1 MRTDFENEMLI
12 VGNKSLSNK
21 HESTPHQSAE
31 EHPTAVSNTSQHNL
45 SANQKQ
51 ENVLIADDVNQGQTV
66 DYNSVLSDFNVDR
79 EDASDITAESS
90 KLFGSSSPKK
100 IALPEYKNFEE
111 LNFPNDQNINLYSD
125 ENSETGAKMGF
136 LPDINA
142 VKDILNE
149 IPTSPKDE
157 ILKLIS
163 EKLAADMHPT
173 NRKSFIDGL
182 YNALSALWSGSSVSE
197 ATEQIK
203 SRRLDN
209 NSSNSLSFGDYGAE
223 ESEIEPE
230 DFEKIRFILKKGS
243 QDPESKRQVE
253 EVLERG
259 NLAELNEIF
268 SNVKPVQELAHFLL
282 DLIIE
287 STSRSIGQEILD
299 DSTITENTF
308 NLPPMIF
315 NAIRSQIISE
325 TFPVN
330 EIVSMPLST
339 ADKTYLISR
348 NIETNIAAN
357 KINQLI
363 DQHRL
368 NDLFELEN
376 GEGDAFELKILDRLK
391 EEMRTQFKGA
401 LLSDEK
407 NLSTLLEVVHALK
420 PNTRA
425 VSHQLTSLSIPQD
438 GQYNNLHH
446 ENHIPES
453 SQIDAS
459 SDLKLIAAKLVKTYD
474 NIAGTQDVTVDL
486 LLDSAFSNIPVH
498 SLPSIVTNFDESTSK
513 TAETYSPV
521 DLVLGDRM
529 KQNLKN
535 EITEVFEDFL
545 EITKLIQS
553 STEGQTKIPPISDNI
568 TSPDFI
574 NVLVEMALERDQ
586 VENIFGS
593 AKNDVTKNLICK
605 SCSQLSQC
613 KNLASECEVIME
625 RNLLRNQNLD
635 KISKFSDSNDIEI
648 ENQVK
653 IIEEMNIL
661 MGPISNYIDDLD
673 REQILKYYT
682 LATQNFAHNQDG
694 FDLDQPVIDSQ
705 LTPSGLSDETSTST
719 SSYQKENVDAQ
730 DVRNSIEKLTVQLKE
745 KTKNHS
751 NLQIFQIRSN
761 ELLENVSR
769 DLKLSTGNL
778 IPTSDLI
785 EQIKTAINGKEEQ
798 KLKNVEN
805 MIKIGH
811 FSNAF
816 RIQAR
821 VQILTV

>member
-31 EHPTAVSNTSQHNL
+31 EHPTAVSDKSQQNR
-45 SANQKQ
+45 SADHEN
-51 ENVLIADDVNQGQTV
+51 ENVLITDDANQGHTV
-66 DYNSVLSDFNVDR
+66 DYNSVLSNFNVDR

-90 KLFGSSSPKK
+90 KLFGSSLPKK

-111 LNFPNDQNINLYSD
+111 QYLPNDQNINLSGE

-136 LPDINA
+136 LPNISA

-163 EKLAADMHPT
+163 EKMATDMHPT

-182 YNALSALWSGSSVSE
+182 YKALSALWSGSTVSE

-203 SRRLDN
+203 S
-209 NSSNSLSFGDYGAE
+209 SSNLRSFGEHGAE
-223 ESEIEPE
+223 RSEIESD
-230 DFEKIRFILKKGS
+230 DFERIQFILKKGS

-282 DLIIE
+282 DLIVE

-299 DSTITENTF
+299 DSTITEKTF
-308 NLPPMIF
+308 NLPPMIL

-330 EIVSMPLST
+330 EIVAMPLST
-339 ADKTYLISR
+339 ADMTYLISR
-348 NIETNIAAN
+348 NIETNLATN

-368 NDLFELEN
+368 NDLFELAN

-438 GQYNNLHH
+438 GQYNSLYH

-474 NIAGTQDVTVDL
+474 NIAGTQDVTVGL

-498 SLPSIVTNFDESTSK
+498 SLPSIVTNFDESTRK
-513 TAETYSPV
+513 TAESYSPV

-568 TSPDFI
+568 TAPDFI

-586 VENIFGS
+586 VENIFDG

-625 RNLLRNQNLD
+625 RNLLRKQNLE
-635 KISKFSDSNDIEI
+635 KISKFLDSSDIEI
-648 ENQVK
+648 ENQIK
-653 IIEEMNIL
+653 IIEEIGIFI
-661 MGPISNYIDDLD
+661 GPISNYVDDLD

-719 SSYQKENVDAQ
+719 SSYQKENIDAQ
-730 DVRNSIEKLTVQLKE
+730 DVKNSIEKLTAQLKE

-821 VQILTV
+821 VQI

>member
-31 EHPTAVSNTSQHNL
+31 EQPTAVSDKSQHNL
-45 SANQKQ
+45 SANRKQ
-51 ENVLIADDVNQGQTV
+51 ENVLIKDDANQGQTV

-79 EDASDITAESS
+79 EDASDITVESR
-90 KLFGSSSPKK
+90 KLFGSSLPKK

-111 LNFPNDQNINLYSD
+111 QYLPNDQNINLSG
-125 ENSETGAKMGF
+125 EESSETGAKMGF
-136 LPDINA
+136 LPNISA

-163 EKLAADMHPT
+163 EKMAADMHLT

-203 SRRLDN
+203 S
-209 NSSNSLSFGDYGAE
+209 SSNSRSFGEHGAE
-223 ESEIEPE
+223 KSEIEPD

-282 DLIIE
+282 DLIVE

-299 DSTITENTF
+299 DSTITEKTF
-308 NLPPMIF
+308 NLPPMIL

-330 EIVSMPLST
+330 EIVAMPLST
-339 ADKTYLISR
+339 ADMTYLISR
-348 NIETNIAAN
+348 NIETNLATN

-376 GEGDAFELKILDRLK
+376 AEGDAFELKILDRLK

-425 VSHQLTSLSIPQD
+425 VSHQLTSFSIPQD
-438 GQYNNLHH
+438 GQYNNLYH

-459 SDLKLIAAKLVKTYD
+459 SDLKLIAAKLVKAYD
-474 NIAGTQDVTVDL
+474 NIAGTQDVTVGL

-498 SLPSIVTNFDESTSK
+498 SLPSIVTNFDESTRK
-513 TAETYSPV
+513 TAESYPPV

-568 TSPDFI
+568 TAPDFI
-574 NVLVEMALERDQ
+574 NVLVEMAMERDQ
-586 VENIFGS
+586 VENIFDG

-625 RNLLRNQNLD
+625 RNLLRKQNLE
-635 KISKFSDSNDIEI
+635 KISKFLDSSDIEI
-648 ENQVK
+648 ENQIK
-653 IIEEMNIL
+653 IIEEMNIF
-661 MGPISNYIDDLD
+661 MGRISNYVDDLD

-719 SSYQKENVDAQ
+719 SSYQKENIDAQ
-730 DVRNSIEKLTVQLKE
+730 DVKNSIEKLTAQLKE
-745 KTKNHS
+745 KTQNHS

-821 VQILTV
+821 VQI

>member
-21 HESTPHQSAE
+21 LESTPHQSAK
-31 EHPTAVSNTSQHNL
+31 EHQAAVSDTSQHNL
-45 SANQKQ
+45 SANQEKG
-51 ENVLIADDVNQGQTV
+51 NVLITDDANQDQTV

-90 KLFGSSSPKK
+90 KLFGSSLPKK

-111 LNFPNDQNINLYSD
+111 QNFPNDQNINLSGED
-125 ENSETGAKMGF
+125 KSETGAKMGV
-136 LPDINA
+136 LPNISA
-142 VKDILNE
+142 VKNILNE

-163 EKLAADMHPT
+163 EKMANDVHPT

-182 YNALSALWSGSSVSE
+182 YNALSALWSGSSVTD
-197 ATEQIK
+197 ATEKLK
-203 SRRLDN
+203 SKKFDN
-209 NSSNSLSFGDYGAE
+209 ESSTSQSIGGQGLEDL
-223 ESEIEPE
+223 EIDPD
-230 DFEKIRFILKKGS
+230 DFEKIQFILKKGS
-243 QDPESKRQVE
+243 QDPDSKRQVE

-282 DLIIE
+282 DLIVE
-287 STSRSIGQEILD
+287 STSRSIGQEHFN
-299 DSTITENTF
+299 DSIVSENTF
-308 NLPPMIF
+308 NLPPMIL

-339 ADKTYLISR
+339 ADMTYLISR
-348 NIETNIAAN
+348 NIETNLAVS
-357 KINQLI
+357 KINQLV
-363 DQHRL
+363 DHHRL

-376 GEGDAFELKILDRLK
+376 GKGDSIELKILDRLK

-401 LLSDEK
+401 FLSDEK

-425 VSHQLTSLSIPQD
+425 VSHQLTSFSIPQD
-438 GQYNNLHH
+438 GEYKNPYH
-446 ENHIPES
+446 ENHVP

-459 SDLKLIAAKLVKTYD
+459 TDFKLIAAKLVKTYD
-474 NIAGTQDVTVDL
+474 NIAGTQDETVGL
-486 LLDSAFSNIPVH
+486 FLNSAFSNIPVH
-498 SLPSIVTNFDESTSK
+498 SLPSIVTNFDEPAPE
-513 TAETYSPV
+513 TAPETYSPV
-521 DLVLGDRM
+521 HVALGDRM
-529 KQNLKN
+529 KRNLQN
-535 EITEVFEDFL
+535 EISEVFEDFL

-553 STEGQTKIPPISDNI
+553 STEGQTEIPPISDNI
-568 TSPDFI
+568 TTPDFI
-574 NVLVEMALERDQ
+574 NVLVELALEKDQ
-586 VENIFGS
+586 VENIFDG

-613 KNLASECEVIME
+613 KNLASECEVIIE
-625 RNLLRNQNLD
+625 RNVLRKQNLD
-635 KISKFSDSNDIEI
+635 KISKFLDSNPIEI
-648 ENQVK
+648 QNEME
-653 IIEEMNIL
+653 IIEEMDIF
-661 MGPISNYIDDLD
+661 MGPISNYVDVLD

-682 LATQNFAHNQDG
+682 LATQKFAHHQDG

-719 SSYQKENVDAQ
+719 SSDQKENIDAQ
-730 DVRNSIEKLTVQLKE
+730 DVRNSIEKLTAQLKE

-778 IPTSDLI
+778 ISTSDLI
-785 EQIKTAINGKEEQ
+785 EQIKTAINGKEEK

-821 VQILTV
+821 VQI

>member
-1 MRTDFENEMLI
+1 MRTDSENEMLI

-31 EHPTAVSNTSQHNL
+31 EHLTAVSNTSQHNL
-45 SANQKQ
+45 SANLEKDN
-51 ENVLIADDVNQGQTV
+51 ELITDDVNQGQTV

-79 EDASDITAESS
+79 EDASDMTAESS
-90 KLFGSSSPKK
+90 KLFGSSLPKK

-111 LNFPNDQNINLYSD
+111 QNFPNDQNINLSGE

-136 LPDINA
+136 LPNIGA

-163 EKLAADMHPT
+163 EKMASDMHPT

-197 ATEQIK
+197 ATEKLK
-203 SRRLDN
+203 SKRIDN
-209 NSSNSLSFGDYGAE
+209 NSSNPQSFSDQDAE
-223 ESEIEPE
+223 EIEPD
-230 DFEKIRFILKKGS
+230 DFEKIQFILKKGS

-282 DLIIE
+282 DLIVE
-287 STSRSIGQEILD
+287 STSRSIEQDILD

-308 NLPPMIF
+308 NLPPMIL

-339 ADKTYLISR
+339 TDMTYLISR

-363 DQHRL
+363 DQNRL
-368 NDLFELEN
+368 NDLFELED
-376 GEGDAFELKILDRLK
+376 GKGDSIELKILDRLK

-446 ENHIPES
+446 ANQIPEH
-453 SQIDAS
+453 ATT
-459 SDLKLIAAKLVKTYD
+459 DLKLIAAKLVKTYD
-474 NIAGTQDVTVDL
+474 NIAGTQDATVDL
-486 LLDSAFSNIPVH
+486 LLNSAFSNIPVH
-498 SLPSIVTNFDESTSK
+498 SLPAIVTSFDDSE
-513 TAETYSPV
+513 TAETYSAV
-521 DLVLGDRM
+521 DLELGNRM
-529 KQNLKN
+529 KQNLQN
-535 EITEVFEDFL
+535 EISEVFEDFL

-553 STEGQTKIPPISDNI
+553 STETKIPPISDNI
-568 TSPDFI
+568 TAPDFI
-574 NVLVEMALERDQ
+574 NVLVEMALEKDQ
-586 VENIFGS
+586 VENIFGG

-613 KNLASECEVIME
+613 KNLASECEVIMK
-625 RNLLRNQNLD
+625 RNVLRKQNLE
-635 KISKFSDSNDIEI
+635 KISKFLDSNDIEI
-648 ENQVK
+648 ENQMK
-653 IIEEMNIL
+653 IIEEMDIF
-661 MGPISNYIDDLD
+661 MGPISNYVDDLD

-682 LATQNFAHNQDG
+682 LATQNFAHHQDG
-694 FDLDQPVIDSQ
+694 FDLDQSVIDSQ

-719 SSYQKENVDAQ
+719 SSYQKENIDAQ
-730 DVRNSIEKLTVQLKE
+730 DVKNSIEKLTVQLKE
-745 KTKNHS
+745 KTQNHS

-821 VQILTV
+821 VQT